1 MKAVVLEKKGV
12 IRIREDFSIEEPM
25 GPDDVRIAVKHVGI
39 CGSDVHYYE
48 HGAIGPYVV
57 REPMVLGHE
66 ASGVVLETGKA
77 VTHLAAGDP
86 VCMEPGIPDPK
97 SRASR
102 IGMYNVD
109 PAVRFWA
116 TPPIHGCL
124 RESVVHPAAFT
135 FKVPASVSLPEAAMV
150 EPLAIGMHA
159 ATKAMIRPGD
169 AALVLGAGTIGV
181 MTALSALAGGCS
193 RVLVADMKKPKLDLL
208 AGIPGIVPV
217 HLGSAD
223 LGRVV
228 AAQTDGWGCDVV
240 FEASGSEKAFGS
252 MFSHVCPGGRVVLI
266 GIPGA
271 PAPYDVPA
279 AQAREAVTIPIF
291 RYANM
296 YPKTLALI
304 ASGKIDVKPYISA
317 SFPFSKA
324 VEAFELAAQQKPDV
338 VKIQIDL

>member
-1 MKAVVLEKKGV
+1 MKAVVLEKKGT
-12 IRIREDFSIEEPM
+12 IRIREDFAVEEPM

-57 REPMVLGHE
+57 KEPMVLGHE

-77 VTHLAAGDP
+77 VAHLAPGDP
-86 VCMEPGIPDPK
+86 VCMEPGIPDMK

-135 FKVPASVSLPEAAMV
+135 FKVPRPVSLPEAAMV

-169 AALVLGAGTIGV
+169 TALVLGAGTIGV

-193 RVLVADMKKPKLDLL
+193 KVLVADMKKPKLDLL
-208 AGIPGIVPV
+208 ARISGIVPID
-217 HLGSAD
+217 LRTGD
-223 LGRVV
+223 LGRTV
-228 AAQTDGWGCDVV
+228 AEETDEWGCDEV
-240 FEASGSEKAFGS
+240 FEASGSEKAFAG

-266 GIPGA
+266 GIPAG
-271 PAPYDVPA
+271 PAPFDVPA
-279 AQAREAVTIPIF
+279 AQAKEAVTIPIF
-291 RYANM
+291 RYTNM
-296 YPKTLALI
+296 YPKTLAMI

-317 SFPFSKA
+317 SFPFARA
-324 VEAFELAAQQKPDV
+324 VEAFRLAAEQRPDI
-338 VKIQIDL
+338 VKIQIDM